1 MHWAIV
7 AAAVLIAAFAG
18 GCAAEG
24 VMTAGVPSSSAPPVV
39 TPSAVS
45 LSAPGVMAAGA
56 PSPSAPGTVTPSAV
70 PPGGLRPS
78 APRPPAPPRARA
90 PRVSAPRLTRTLDRF
105 LTRYGGRTAVA
116 ARDLTTARTYHYHRD
131 LQLPTASAS
140 KINILMALLL
150 TSPWRR
156 LARWTRDDA
165 ERMIRFSDNAA
176 ADRLY
181 ERIGLEA
188 GLARADHE
196 FGLRHTYAPAG
207 RCVDLYCWGITQ
219 TTASDQVRLIGALAR
234 KRSPLPE
241 QDRERVLRL
250 MANVTPEQRWGIS
263 AAVCEGGRGPL
274 ESQVSLK
281 NGWLRHVANGRWAVV
296 SVGLIREPGHEY
308 AVAVLTED
316 SPSMGT
322 GVARVEGVVKR
333 ILAAFRGRRGCATA
347 GGQAVLST
355 SR

>member
-1 MHWAIV
+1 M
-7 AAAVLIAAFAG
+7 
-18 GCAAEG
+18 
-24 VMTAGVPSSSAPPVV
+24 
-39 TPSAVS
+39 TPSTVS
-45 LSAPGVMAAGA
+45 LSAPGVTATDA
-56 PSPSAPGTVTPSAV
+56 PSLSAPGAVTPGAV
-70 PPGGLRPS
+70 PSGGLRPP
-78 APRPPAPPRARA
+78 APRPPAPPRVSA
-90 PRVSAPRLTRTLDRF
+90 PRVSTPRLTRALDRF
-105 LTRYGGRTAVA
+105 LTRYGGRTAVTV
-116 ARDLTTARTYHYHRD
+116 RDLATARTYHYHRD

-156 LARWTRDDA
+156 LTRRTRDDA

-188 GLARADHE
+188 GLARADRE

-207 RCVDLYCWGITQ
+207 RCVDLYCWGITR

-241 QDRERVLRL
+241 RDRERVLRL
-250 MANVTPEQRWGIS
+250 MANVTSEQRWGIS
-263 AAVCEGGRGPL
+263 AAACEGGRLSP

-281 NGWLRHVANGRWAVV
+281 NGWLRHVADGRWAVV
-296 SVGLIREPGHEY
+296 SVGLIREPGHDY

-333 ILAAFRGRRGCATA
+333 ILAAFRGRQGCATA

>member
-1 MHWAIV
+1 M
-7 AAAVLIAAFAG
+7 
-18 GCAAEG
+18 
-24 VMTAGVPSSSAPPVV
+24 
-39 TPSAVS
+39 
-45 LSAPGVMAAGA
+45 
-56 PSPSAPGTVTPSAV
+56 
-70 PPGGLRPS
+70 
-78 APRPPAPPRARA
+78 
-90 PRVSAPRLTRTLDRF
+90 
-105 LTRYGGRTAVA
+105 
-116 ARDLTTARTYHYHRD
+116 RDLTTARTYHYHRD

-156 LARWTRDDA
+156 LARRTRDDA

-188 GLARADHE
+188 GLARAGHE
-196 FGLRHTYAPAG
+196 FGLRRTYAPAG

-219 TTASDQVRLIGALAR
+219 TTASDQVRLIGALAG
-234 KRSPLPE
+234 KRSPLPT

-250 MANVTPEQRWGIS
+250 MANVIPEQRWGIS
-263 AAVCEGGRGPL
+263 AAACEGGRGPL

-296 SVGLIREPGHEY
+296 SVGLIREPGHHY

-333 ILAAFRGRRGCATA
+333 ILAAFRGRQGCATA
-347 GGQAVLST
+347 GGQALLST

>member
-1 MHWAIV
+1 
-7 AAAVLIAAFAG
+7 
-18 GCAAEG
+18 
-24 VMTAGVPSSSAPPVV
+24 MTAGVGSLSTPGVV
-39 TPSAVS
+39 TTAGVGS
-45 LSAPGVMAAGA
+45 LSTPGVVTTAGVG
-56 PSPSAPGTVTPSAV
+56 SPSAPGVVTPSVV
-70 PPGGLRPS
+70 PSGGLRTP
-78 APRPPAPPRARA
+78 APRPPAP

-105 LTRYGGRTAVA
+105 LVRYGGRTTAAV
-116 ARDLTTARTYHYHRD
+116 RDLTTARTYHYHRD

-156 LARWTRDDA
+156 LAQRTRDDA

-188 GLARADHE
+188 GLARADRE
-196 FGLRHTYAPAG
+196 FGLRRTYAPAG
-207 RCVDLYCWGITQ
+207 RCVDLYCWGITR
-219 TTASDQVRLIGALAR
+219 TTASDQVRLIGALAG

-241 QDRERVLRL
+241 KDRERVLRL

-263 AAVCEGGRGPL
+263 AAACEGGRVSSKS
-274 ESQVSLK
+274 EVSLK
-281 NGWLRHVANGRWAVV
+281 NGWLRHVANGRWVVV
-296 SVGLIREPGHEY
+296 SVGLIREAGHDY

-322 GVARVEGVVKR
+322 GIARVEGAVKR

-355 SR
+355 IR

>member
-1 MHWAIV
+1 
-7 AAAVLIAAFAG
+7 
-18 GCAAEG
+18 
-24 VMTAGVPSSSAPPVV
+24 MTAGAPSPSAPPVVTLSAVSLSIPGVTAADALSPSAPPVV
-39 TPSAVS
+39 TPSAV
-45 LSAPGVMAAGA
+45 PF
-56 PSPSAPGTVTPSAV
+56 
-70 PPGGLRPS
+70 GGLRPP
-78 APRPPAPPRARA
+78 APRPSAPPRAHA
-90 PRVSAPRLTRTLDRF
+90 PRVSTPRLTGTLDRF
-105 LTRYGGRTAVA
+105 LARYGGRTTVAV
-116 ARDLTTARTYHYHRD
+116 RDLATARTYHYHRD

-150 TSPWRR
+150 TSPWHR
-156 LARWTRDDA
+156 LARRTRDDA

-188 GLARADHE
+188 GLARAVHE
-196 FGLRHTYAPAG
+196 FGLRRTYAPAG

-219 TTASDQVRLIGALAR
+219 TTASDQVRLIGALAG

-263 AAVCEGGRGPL
+263 AAVCEGGRGPS

-281 NGWLRHVANGRWAVV
+281 NGWLRHVANGRWVVV
-296 SVGLIREPGHEY
+296 SVGLIREPGHDY

>member
-1 MHWAIV
+1 MHWAVV

-18 GCAAEG
+18 GCAAE
-24 VMTAGVPSSSAPPVV
+24 
-39 TPSAVS
+39 
-45 LSAPGVMAAGA
+45 GVMAAGA

-70 PPGGLRPS
+70 PSGGLRPP
-78 APRPPAPPRARA
+78 APRPSAPPRVSA
-90 PRVSAPRLTRTLDRF
+90 PRVSTPRLTRTLDRF
-105 LTRYGGRTAVA
+105 LARYGGRTAVA
-116 ARDLTTARTYHYHRD
+116 VRDLTTARTYHYHPD

-156 LARWTRDDA
+156 LAQWIRDDA

-188 GLARADHE
+188 GLARAGRE

-219 TTASDQVRLIGALAR
+219 TTASDQVRLIGALAG

-263 AAVCEGGRGPL
+263 AAACEGGRGPL
-274 ESQVSLK
+274 ASQVSLK
-281 NGWLRHVANGRWAVV
+281 NGWLRHVANERWAVV
-296 SVGLIREPGHEY
+296 SVGLVRELGHDY

-333 ILAAFRGRRGCATA
+333 ILAAFRGRQGCATA

>member
-1 MHWAIV
+1 MHWAVV

-24 VMTAGVPSSSAPPVV
+24 VMTAGAPSPSAPPVV

-45 LSAPGVMAAGA
+45 LSAPG
-56 PSPSAPGTVTPSAV
+56 TVTPSAV
-70 PPGGLRPS
+70 PSGGLRPP
-78 APRPPAPPRARA
+78 APRAPAPPRVSA
-90 PRVSAPRLTRTLDRF
+90 PRVSASRLTRTLDRF
-105 LTRYGGRTAVA
+105 LARYGGRTAVA
-116 ARDLTTARTYHYHRD
+116 VRDLATARTYHYHRD

-140 KINILMALLL
+140 KVNILMALLL

-196 FGLRHTYAPAG
+196 FGLRRTYAPAG

-219 TTASDQVRLIGALAR
+219 TTASDQVRLIGALAG

-263 AAVCEGGRGPL
+263 AAACEGGRGPL

-296 SVGLIREPGHEY
+296 SVGLIREPGHDY

-333 ILAAFRGRRGCATA
+333 ILAAFRGRQGCATA
-347 GGQAVLST
+347 GGQAVWST